1 MYALSRHVLKDSELC
16 RPLNCKKKELCLLE
30 DTFTAVCVSKKELH
44 KSGDIVIPKSRAMQQ
59 RRMRTDTSVDSEDD
73 DAFFDS
79 EDDEDEDQD
88 ETNILCNKCDKLSI
102 AHESEVERTSEA
114 CAVIRLSGCQECP
127 VVKPNFLCGIDNR
140 TYSSP
145 CRLEYHNCIHH
156 TSVHIACKGFCPCK
170 GGSDLKVHTKKI
182 PPTKLQKNILG
193 KTGRNRDITL
203 TPRDF
208 NYDNHHYQYLK
219 YSKRPKL
226 SELLPYINNTSA

>member
-1 MYALSRHVLKDSELC
+1 MKIGDKKRWIHDPNSELC

-44 KSGDIVIPKSRAMQQ
+44 KSGDIVIPKSRAIQQ
-59 RRMRTDTSVDSEDD
+59 RRMRTETSVDSDDD

-79 EDDEDEDQD
+79 EDDDDDQD
-88 ETNILCNKCDKLSI
+88 ESK
-102 AHESEVERTSEA
+102 
-114 CAVIRLSGCQECP
+114 CQECP
-127 VVKPNFLCGIDNR
+127 VVKPTFLCGSDNR

-156 TSVHIACKGFCPCK
+156 TSVHITCKGFCPCK
-170 GGSDLKVHTKKI
+170 VADLRTYSSKK
-182 PPTKLQKNILG
+182 TQMQRKKMLMG
-193 KTGRNRDITL
+193 KMGRNHDITL

-219 YSKRPKL
+219 YTKHGKVSHIRFL
-226 SELLPYINNTSA
+226 CYISAINDRENIEHHT